1 MKEDYKANDRQREV
15 DMKEVKFKSIRR
27 DIVMSLENCT
37 CLGRDAYGE
46 YIERLTD
53 SLMDN
58 IRKI

>member
-1 MKEDYKANDRQREV
+1 MKDDKTNDRLMEV
-15 DMKEVKFKSIRR
+15 DMKEVKLSAIQR

-37 CLGRDAYGE
+37 CLGKDAYGE

>member
-1 MKEDYKANDRQREV
+1 MKDDKTNDRLMEV
-15 DMKEVKFKSIRR
+15 DMKEVKLSAIRR

-37 CLGRDAYGE
+37 CLGKDAYGE